1 MNFAEVKRSFTW
13 ALTEASSYIS
23 FISVLDDTR
32 YCRWAG
38 QTYDGRKWSANT
50 GKEVVPWEGASDI
63 RPYFIDDLI
72 LDDVDI
78 MRTADKNCHM
88 QTLAASSPYQEQASA
103 TTALLDWVNR
113 NMMAEEL
120 EREKELLANWRQ
132 HYGSSVMGIDWYMD
146 FDSEVVTVTMQ
157 DLLQMAMM
165 DPQLGAFLQY
175 LISNQSRLSQSDIGQ
190 AAQMLGMYFP
200 DLAAPPQTPEA
211 VIDPTTRNVGPPPKV
226 TPYMTDGSVRNPQEA
241 LQSLMRSG
249 QFSYDRP
256 YIKENRPCVTAYRT
270 YQDVFFF
277 RNTYDIQRLPWIVR
291 RDVIPKSTVIDRSR
305 YERWDPEFTTEILER
320 AGSTALLNLGMQTLF
335 RFRDRLYVD
344 EMRELCEVYYAF
356 YRGTDDKNRRQ
367 VLVNIFHPNFELI
380 GRQLPLPYAHGK
392 YPFVLCQ
399 REKRSRSALESR
411 GMGDIAMTAQ
421 AEIKF
426 QKDSRNDRT
435 ALCTL
440 PPLQVPLGRG
450 KQQYK
455 LGPRAQ
461 LGVMRPNE
469 LSWLQPPPLDQT
481 TYSTEMSIRQDAYSY
496 FGKAMEGVDPNKVLR
511 KQQRLIDSWL
521 SELRMVHIQ
530 IYQLCQQYLPDN
542 DWLTASGDQ
551 AAVPQRDR
559 ASIQRNLNLVLEYDA
574 KDLNQEFVTAK
585 LQTIQQMLVATDAAG
600 VLDRAGLTMYAA
612 RALDPALAR
621 QLIQPQQQVTQQE
634 INDEQDQLS
643 KVANGIEPP
652 MYTSGQNAQ
661 LRLQVIQNTMQQQG
675 FIDSLRQNPIA
686 LQILDRRVK
695 NLQFQVQQQQNAIT
709 GRLGVP
715 PGPTQQLTGTGP
727 APAPQ
732 SQLMGQPQLVG
743 GGGAGGTG
751 GGAP

>member
-1 MNFAEVKRSFTW
+1 
-13 ALTEASSYIS
+13 
-23 FISVLDDTR
+23 LDDTR

-50 GKEVVPWEGASDI
+50 GKDVFPWEGASDI

-72 LDDVDI
+72 IDDVDI

-88 QTLAASSPYQEQASA
+88 QTLPAASLYQEQASA
-103 TTALLDWVNR
+103 TTSVLDWVLR
-113 NMMAEEL
+113 NMMAEEM
-120 EREKELLANWRQ
+120 EREKELAAQWRQ
-132 HYGSSVMGIDWYMD
+132 HYGSSVIGIDWYLD

-157 DLLQMAMM
+157 DLMQMAMM
-165 DPQLGAFLQY
+165 DPQLNAFLQY
-175 LISNQSRLSQSDIGQ
+175 LMSNRDRLSPGDIGQ
-190 AAQMLGMYFP
+190 AAQMVGMYFP
-200 DLAAPPQTPEA
+200 DLTSPPQTPET
-211 VIDPTTRNVGPPPKV
+211 VIDPTTKSAGPPPKP
-226 TPYMTDGSVRNPQEA
+226 TQYTTDGSVRNPQEA

-256 YIKENRPCVTAYRT
+256 YIKENRPCITAYRT
-270 YQDVFFF
+270 YQDIFFF
-277 RNTYDIQRLPWIVR
+277 RNTYDLQRLPWIVR

-305 YERWDPEFTTEILER
+305 YERWDPAFTTEILEH

-344 EMRELCEVYYAF
+344 EMKELCEVYYAF
-356 YRGTDDKNRRQ
+356 YRGTDDKNQRQ
-367 VLVNIFHPNFELI
+367 VIVNIFHPNFELL
-380 GRQLPLPYAHGK
+380 GRSLPLPYTHGK
-392 YPFVLCQ
+392 YPFVLCE
-399 REKRSRSALESR
+399 REKRSRSVLESR
-411 GMGDIAMTAQ
+411 GIGDIAMTAQ

-435 ALCTL
+435 ALCTI

-461 LGVMRPNE
+461 LGVMRPGE
-469 LSWLQPPPLDQT
+469 LSWLPPPPLDQT

-496 FGKAMEGVDPNKVLR
+496 FGKSMEGVDQNKVLR
-511 KQQRLIDSWL
+511 KQQRLIDAWL
-521 SELRMVHIQ
+521 AELRMVHIQ

-559 ASIQRNLNLVLEYDA
+559 QSIQRNLNLVLEYDA

-600 VLDRAGLTMYAA
+600 VIDRAGLTMYAA

-621 QLIQPQQQVTQQE
+621 QLIQPQAAVSQQE

-643 KVANGIEPP
+643 KIADGIEPP

-675 FIDSLRQNPIA
+675 YINALRQNPISLEI
-686 LQILDRRVK
+686 LQRRMQ
-695 NLQFQVQQQQNAIT
+695 NLQFQIQQQQNAVT
-709 GRLGVP
+709 GRIGVP

-732 SQLMGQPQLVG
+732 SQLMGAPPQLAG
-743 GGGAGGTG
+743 GGPSGTAGGG
-751 GGAP
+751 